1 MTKQSFYLS
10 FVCYR
15 MLNVDDTIAAV
26 STATVP
32 AGTVGRS
39 VIRMSGPGTFAILSE
54 ILTPSAPIQKNRI
67 SSCVVHVDDELD
79 IPGNLYAFFHP
90 HSYTGEDLAELH
102 LDACSAV
109 VEAVL
114 EKLYQHVR
122 PAAPGEFTQRAFLNG
137 KMDLTQAEAVAEIVS
152 AANTTQLN
160 AAEQLLKGRFS
171 ETIAALRH
179 QILELLGLLE
189 AGLDFSEEDIEFIT
203 PEQALGKIKSF
214 KEIVSDVINDS
225 VRCERLIDLD
235 SVGLAGLPNAGKSR
249 LLNALLGQSRSIVS
263 DTEATTRDVLTGI
276 LQLEHLDG
284 VLFDCAGLLNEQQ
297 QNTLIN
303 RLSHE
308 ASITALNKAAVV
320 LFCVDADK
328 QDTTADVQMRQQITA
343 ESIIYVMTKTDAVGA
358 GELSQRRLE
367 LQEIFGAEFILTS
380 SVTGA
385 GLDELKKVIRESLLQ
400 LRRGDREH
408 QDRLTINQRHER
420 KLSEAIKLLNES
432 AEEIKADSV
441 EIAAMLLRQAHEQ
454 LGTLETEDISETI
467 LDSIFSRFCIGK

>member
-1 MTKQSFYLS
+1 
-10 FVCYR
+10 

-39 VIRMSGPGTFAILSE
+39 VIRISGPDTFSILSN
-54 ILTPSAPIQKNRI
+54 ILTTSTPIQKSRI
-67 SSCVVHVDDELD
+67 SPCIIHVDDELD
-79 IPGNLYAFFHP
+79 IPGSLYAFFQP

-102 LDACSAV
+102 LDTCAAV
-109 VEAVL
+109 VETVL
-114 EKLYQHVR
+114 NKLYQYLR
-122 PAAPGEFTQRAFLNG
+122 PAAPGEFTQRAYLNS

-152 AANTTQLN
+152 AANTTQLD
-160 AAEQLLKGRFS
+160 AAEQLLKGQFS
-171 ETIAALRH
+171 ATISKLRE
-179 QILELLGLLE
+179 QIVELLGLLE
-189 AGLDFSEEDIEFIT
+189 AGLDFSEEDIAFIT
-203 PEQALGKIKSF
+203 QDEALNRIQSC
-214 KEIVSDVINDS
+214 SDTLTGLLNNSI
-225 VRCERLIDLD
+225 RCERIIDLD
-235 SVGLAGLPNAGKSR
+235 AIGLAGVPNAGKSR

-276 LQLEHLDG
+276 LQLEHLDC

-320 LFCVDADK
+320 LFCVDAGK
-328 QDTTADVQMRQQITA
+328 QDTAADVQMRQQITA
-343 ESIIYVMTKTDAVGA
+343 ESVIYVMTKTDAVPA
-358 GELSQRRLE
+358 GELSQRRLA
-367 LQEIFGAEFILTS
+367 LQERFGAEFILTS
-380 SVTGA
+380 SATGA

-432 AEEIKADSV
+432 AEEIKANSA